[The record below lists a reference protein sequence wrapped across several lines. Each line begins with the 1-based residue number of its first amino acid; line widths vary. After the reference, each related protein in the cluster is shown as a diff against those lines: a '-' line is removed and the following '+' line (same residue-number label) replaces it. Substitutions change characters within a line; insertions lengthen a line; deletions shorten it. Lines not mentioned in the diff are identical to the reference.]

1 VRDPNNEREISAASE
16 AVQCGAAQN
25 AHPRRALL
33 HILRPDNLV
42 LLHERDLWH
51 APDLLDHLF
60 RELSS
65 VARDMALV
73 DLLHARHV
81 VGERVSGVC
90 RLQEVHVVL
99 HDDSWDIIL
108 KHDDVRVVDAAMGML
123 DSDKR
128 GETQGCV
135 GDVDIGAG

>member
-1 VRDPNNEREISAASE
+1 MRDPNNDRVISAASA
-16 AVQCGAAQN
+16 AVLCGAAQK
-25 AHPRRALL
+25 AHPWRTLL

-42 LLHERDLWH
+42 LLNERDLWH

-60 RELSS
+60 CELSS

-81 VGERVSGVC
+81 VGERVSSVR
-90 RLQEVHVVL
+90 RLEEVHMAL
-99 HDDSWDIIL
+99 HDGSWEVIL
-108 KHDDVRVVDAAMGML
+108 KHDDVRVVDAAIVML

-128 GETQGCV
+128 RQTQGWI
-135 GDVDIGAG
+135 GNVDIGAG